1 MTDQAFPS
9 DQPSVDP
16 VIAEV
21 RFERD
26 GAIGWLVFDHQARR
40 NAMTLG
46 MWQALPPLCRE
57 LEDDDDI
64 RVVILRGAGE
74 KAFVAGADISQFSES
89 RTGGATTTYDQATA
103 AGYAAIETLAKPT
116 LAMIHGVCVGGG
128 LAISLCADIRYAA
141 DDARFALPPAK
152 LGLGYSPTGT
162 AKFVDLLGPA
172 VTKEIVY
179 SGNIYDADTA
189 LRWGMVN
196 HVRPK
201 ADLEDFVREQ
211 AGIMATRAPL
221 TQRATKLAVAAHL
234 GAHRPDGT
242 AMMEQAEAAARG
254 CFASADYAEGVAA
267 FMEKRP
273 AEFRGH

>member
-1 MTDQAFPS
+1 MTATVPAS
-9 DQPSVDP
+9 PETP
-16 VIAEV
+16 TAEV
-21 RFERD
+21 RIERD
-26 GAIGWLVFDHQARR
+26 GSIGWLVFDHETRR
-40 NAMTLG
+40 NAMTVG
-46 MWQALPPLCRE
+46 MWQALPRLCQE

-74 KAFVAGADISQFSES
+74 KAFVAGADISQFNEV
-89 RTGGATTTYDQATA
+89 RTGGSATTYDQATA
-103 AGYAAIETLAKPT
+103 LGYTAIETLAKPT

-128 LAISLCADIRYAA
+128 LAISFCADIRYAA

-152 LGLGYSPTGT
+152 LGLGYSPAGT
-162 AKFVDLLGPA
+162 AKIVDLLGPA

-179 SGNIYDADTA
+179 TGNIYDAETA

-201 ADLEDFVREQ
+201 ADLETYVREQ
-211 AGIMATRAPL
+211 AEVMATRAPL

-234 GAHRPDGT
+234 AGHRSDGSDLL
-242 AMMEQAEAAARG
+242 ERAEAAAKG

-267 FMEKRP
+267 FMEKRSP
-273 AEFRGH
+273 VFRGH